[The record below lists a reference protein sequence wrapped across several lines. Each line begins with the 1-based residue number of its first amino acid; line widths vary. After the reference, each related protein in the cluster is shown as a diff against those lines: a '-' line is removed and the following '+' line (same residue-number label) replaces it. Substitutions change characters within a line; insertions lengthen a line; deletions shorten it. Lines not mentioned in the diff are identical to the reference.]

1 MDARLQIKLN
11 ISEYYVRFNK
21 AIIGNMAVSF
31 RWRKVSFPIKKKKKT
46 TTTNKL
52 KNTFWIAEKI
62 ISVALSA
69 PKQ

>member
-21 AIIGNMAVSF
+21 ATIGYMAVSF
-31 RWRKVSFPIKKKKKT
+31 RWRKASFPIKEK
-46 TTTNKL
+46 NW
-52 KNTFWIAEKI
+52 KNTIWIAEKI
-62 ISVALSA
+62 ISVELSA

>member
-21 AIIGNMAVSF
+21 ATIGNMAVSF
-31 RWRKVSFPIKKKKKT
+31 RWRKVSFSIMKK
-46 TTTNKL
+46 NW

-62 ISVALSA
+62 ISVELSA
-69 PKQ
+69 PKQYFEG

>member
-1 MDARLQIKLN
+1 MDARLQIKLK

-21 AIIGNMAVSF
+21 ATIGNIAVSL
-31 RWRKVSFPIKKKKKT
+31 RWRKVSFPIKEK
-46 TTTNKL
+46 NW

-62 ISVALSA
+62 ISVELSA